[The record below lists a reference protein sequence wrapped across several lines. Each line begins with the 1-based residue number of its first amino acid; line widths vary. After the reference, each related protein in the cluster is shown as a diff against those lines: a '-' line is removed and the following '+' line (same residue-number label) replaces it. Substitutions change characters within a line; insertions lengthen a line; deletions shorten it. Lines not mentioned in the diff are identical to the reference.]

1 MRPSNSVLSVYF
13 IFTSQRHQLSFHHR
27 TAIAMSS
34 IVFAEI
40 FRATRKKSKNCLWS
54 HSTIVW
60 NVLSCMHFS
69 YRKSFIDTND
79 GGEHIIVFRRIMCML
94 YLEFEKLSQKCSTM
108 SFHPTPEVEY
118 YLYKYARWQSSLHS
132 KQQRKKCSKTFTLSL
147 IIITFFWSLFIPYGA
162 RCSPCVWR
170 WLVLFHTR
178 QRATYSVKN
187 CFKYPRKIQFFSH
200 SCELM
205 ASRVCH
211 EGNNREFSNLFYV
224 WGRHCAARLS

>member
-1 MRPSNSVLSVYF
+1 MRPSNSVLSLATGVYF

-27 TAIAMSS
+27 TTIAMSS

-40 FRATRKKSKNCLWS
+40 FRATRKKSKKCLWS

-60 NVLSCMHFS
+60 NVLSYMHFS

-108 SFHPTPEVEY
+108 SFHPTPEAQY
-118 YLYKYARWQSSLHS
+118 YFYKYMPDDKVPFILSSSEKNVLKRSLCHSSSSL
-132 KQQRKKCSKTFTLSL
+132 
-147 IIITFFWSLFIPYGA
+147 FWSLFIPYGA
-162 RCSPCVWR
+162 RLWR

-178 QRATYSVKN
+178 KRATYSVK
-187 CFKYPRKIQFFSH
+187 K
-200 SCELM
+200 
-205 ASRVCH
+205 
-211 EGNNREFSNLFYV
+211 LF
-224 WGRHCAARLS
+224 